1 MDILNVIILLCI
13 MILISCV
20 FGQINAALV
29 SSCTDVFQKKIKSKS
44 NLTRL
49 LGSHDF
55 LFVLGL
61 HPQKKKN
68 IY

>member
-13 MILISCV
+13 MILVCCV

-29 SSCTDVFQKKIKSKS
+29 SSCTDVFKKKLILYQ
-44 NLTRL
+44 NQIL

-55 LFVLGL
+55 LVGLGL
-61 HPQKKKN
+61 HSQKKKN

>member
-13 MILISCV
+13 MILVCCV
-20 FGQINAALV
+20 FGQINADLV
-29 SSCTDVFQKKIKSKS
+29 SSCTDIFQKKIKKYQ
-44 NLTRL
+44 NQIL